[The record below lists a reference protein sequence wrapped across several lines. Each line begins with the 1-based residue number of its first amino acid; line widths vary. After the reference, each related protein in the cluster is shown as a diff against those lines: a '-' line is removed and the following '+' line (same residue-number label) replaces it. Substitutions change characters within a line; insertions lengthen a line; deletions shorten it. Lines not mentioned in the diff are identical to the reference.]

1 MKKAIKRLLIGLI
14 STILTV
20 AIILVGI
27 YVFILVKYDI
37 NLFSTIGQLKTLSQT
52 VDENKLCPEAF
63 SDDDMVDVQTE
74 VNKSVEDFITYT
86 EEHGYTVHFNELPEE
101 MKYII
106 KLTDKQVGALAET
119 VVKQEMGGKI
129 DVGGNEIGLALK
141 QVDFSEITET
151 SALFNTVIR
160 LDITS
165 VKSSLGGFPFDM
177 LKKYIPDYFYISST
191 VSVTH
196 DNQPFVYTVTHNAI
210 TVNNLSAADT
220 EDLFH
225 TLDVVLKTGSAQ
237 SFNEK
242 IGNTLLGTLIGDET
256 QTGVAYSLKE
266 IGAADYAFL
275 ADEDGEYFAVLRG
288 EDLPPIP
295 DIPEAHKHD
304 MEHIESEQATCT
316 GDGNVEY
323 WHCKSCNKDFA
334 DESGSTEIKDVTVSA
349 SGHFAVP
356 KADEN
361 KHWQECKYCSA
372 VLSEGLHSAT
382 AYLKNKTGHCK
393 VCSDCGVTFA
403 VGAHTGDPCS
413 TCGYTADYA
422 EKCASDYGYQYLGTL
437 TGGAKYQSFYNK
449 LDETASAFHDDTAKN
464 ANAVS
469 VSGSTSYVAGEIN
482 YSSLGLTTN
491 EAISVWTTYRTD
503 HPLYYWIAGN
513 IVYSSASLS
522 LCVDETY
529 KNGGVRTTQNDTL
542 YEAIDEYLNFAGGE
556 TSDYQIAFALHDK
569 IIDDIDY
576 ARDTLGNP
584 SSENWAHSVI
594 GVFINGEAVCEG
606 YAKAFSL
613 LLNACGVE
621 NAYVS
626 GTSKGEGHAWNMA
639 QINGNWYWYDLTWD
653 DQPHIG
659 DGIIYDYFCV
669 SGTTFADHVTGIT
682 GDMSNPMN
690 FLYVLPDTAT
700 AAYNTEA
707 IEYGESFTS
716 GGYTY
721 EVCGYNEVALI
732 AATTATGSVNLTDV
746 AHDGRTYALSE
757 IGKDAFKNNKT
768 VTALVVPTSVEVI
781 YNFAF
786 NGCTALVQVTF
797 ADKTGWRRTSQNGTF
812 EVSSASLA
820 TPTAAAT
827 LLKET
832 YNTGGLM
839 YQYVWTK
846 SVI

>member
-1 MKKAIKRLLIGLI
+1 M
-14 STILTV
+14 
-20 AIILVGI
+20 
-27 YVFILVKYDI
+27 
-37 NLFSTIGQLKTLSQT
+37 
-52 VDENKLCPEAF
+52 
-63 SDDDMVDVQTE
+63 
-74 VNKSVEDFITYT
+74 
-86 EEHGYTVHFNELPEE
+86 
-101 MKYII
+101 
-106 KLTDKQVGALAET
+106 
-119 VVKQEMGGKI
+119 
-129 DVGGNEIGLALK
+129 
-141 QVDFSEITET
+141 
-151 SALFNTVIR
+151 
-160 LDITS
+160 
-165 VKSSLGGFPFDM
+165 
-177 LKKYIPDYFYISST
+177 
-191 VSVTH
+191 
-196 DNQPFVYTVTHNAI
+196 
-210 TVNNLSAADT
+210 
-220 EDLFH
+220 
-225 TLDVVLKTGSAQ
+225 
-237 SFNEK
+237 
-242 IGNTLLGTLIGDET
+242 
-256 QTGVAYSLKE
+256 
-266 IGAADYAFL
+266 
-275 ADEDGEYFAVLRG
+275 
-288 EDLPPIP
+288 PPIP

-316 GDGNVEY
+316 GNGNVEY

-334 DESGSTEIKDVTVSA
+334 DESGSTEVKDVTVSA
-349 SGHFAVP
+349 FGHFAVP
-356 KADEN
+356 KSDEN

-372 VLSEGLHSAT
+372 VLSEGPHS
-382 AYLKNKTGHCK
+382 
-393 VCSDCGVTFA
+393 
-403 VGAHTGDPCS
+403 
-413 TCGYTADYA
+413 GYTADYA

-437 TGGAKYQSFYNK
+437 SSGAKYQSFYNK

-469 VSGSTSYVAGEIN
+469 VGGGTSYVAGEIN

-491 EAISVWTTYRTD
+491 EAISVWMTYRTD
-503 HPLYYWIAGN
+503 HPLYYWLAGN
-513 IVYSSASLS
+513 VVYSSASLS

-639 QINGNWYWYDLTWD
+639 QIDGNWYWYDLT
-653 DQPHIG
+653 
-659 DGIIYDYFCV
+659 
-669 SGTTFADHVTGIT
+669 TFADHVTGTT
-682 GDMSNPMN
+682 GDMSYPMN
-690 FLYVLPDTAT
+690 FLYVLPDAAT

-716 GGYTY
+716 GGFTY
-721 EVCGYNEVALI
+721 KVCGYNEVALI

-746 AHDGRTYALSE
+746 AHDGRKYALSE

-797 ADKTGWRRTSQNGTF
+797 ANKIGWRRTSQNGTF

>member
-1 MKKAIKRLLIGLI
+1 MKKALKRLLIGLI

-20 AIILVGI
+20 AVILVGI
-27 YVFILVKYDI
+27 YIFILVKYDI

-63 SDDDMVDVQTE
+63 SDDDMVDVQNE
-74 VNKSVEDFITYT
+74 VNKSVEDFITYI
-86 EEHGYTVHFNELPEE
+86 EEHGYTVNFNDLPEE

-141 QVDFSEITET
+141 QVDFLEITET

-165 VKSSLGGFPFDM
+165 VKSSLGGFPFDI

-242 IGNTLLGTLIGDET
+242 IGNTLLGMLIGDET

-275 ADEDGEYFAVLRG
+275 ADEGGEYFAVLRG

-491 EAISVWTTYRTD
+491 EAISVWSIYRTD

-529 KNGGVRTTQNDTL
+529 KNGGVREAQNDTL

-639 QINGNWYWYDLTWD
+639 QIDGNWYWYDLTWD

-669 SGTTFADHVTGIT
+669 PGATFADHATGTT

-716 GGYTY
+716 GGFTY

-786 NGCTALVQVTF
+786 NGCSALVQITF
-797 ADKTGWRRTSQNGTF
+797 TDKTGWRRTSQNGTF